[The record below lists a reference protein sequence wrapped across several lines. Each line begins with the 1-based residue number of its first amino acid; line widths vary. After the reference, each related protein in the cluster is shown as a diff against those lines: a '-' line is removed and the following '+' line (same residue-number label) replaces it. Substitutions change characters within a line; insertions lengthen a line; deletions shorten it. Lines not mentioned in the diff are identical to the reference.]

1 MTIRKQPSDFHV
13 EELLAP
19 ETLASIK
26 DRAEGIHTH
35 ALYQLEK
42 ASLTTPAAINELCR
56 AIKARPDHASYAGL
70 KDKHAETRQHVTV
83 KLRTPADAP
92 REAQGKQ
99 WRARLQGFLDHPIA
113 AADITGNR
121 FAIVVRDLSRPAS
134 EEMDRRASLLS
145 ETPSPREG
153 AGGGPTSSPATS
165 SPRHPDTS
173 LLLTNYFGAQ
183 RFGSARH
190 GQGWIAKSLIT
201 GDFETALKLAIG
213 TPARKD
219 TGKTRDFT
227 RILASRWGDWKGI
240 LKDLP
245 RLPEA
250 RAIETLARGGD
261 FKDAFAA
268 LPYFL
273 QSLVIE
279 AYQSHLWNRC
289 ACELV
294 RALSEAPSPR
304 EGVGGREI
312 SEAHPPGERVGGRA
326 ISKTPSP
333 REGAGGGSRHG
344 TSPFELPDPKS
355 HFSTPDEF
363 GEMLF
368 SPAAMVQRHWRHL
381 EIPLLARN
389 SELSDPWK
397 ETYERVLESE
407 GIALADLRVKGLKRP
422 FFGEATR
429 RLFVEARGFSLSP
442 PEPDEL
448 SRGGLRKRTA
458 SFDLPRGAYATVVLR
473 ALGQ

>member
-1 MTIRKQPSDFHV
+1 MTIRKQPSDFYV

-19 ETLASIK
+19 ETLASIY
-26 DRAEGIHTH
+26 DRADGNNVH
-35 ALYQLEK
+35 ALYELNK
-42 ASLTTPAAINELCR
+42 ASLTTPAAINEFCR
-56 AIKARPDHASYAGL
+56 SVKARPDHASYAGL

-92 REAQGKQ
+92 RDTEGKQ
-99 WRARLQGFLDHPIA
+99 WKAHLKGFINHPIV

-121 FAIVVRDLSRPAS
+121 FAIVIRDLARPAS
-134 EEMDRRASLLS
+134 EEMDRRAKLLAN
-145 ETPSPREG
+145 G
-153 AGGGPTSSPATS
+153 
-165 SPRHPDTS
+165 DS

-190 GQGWIAKSLIT
+190 GAGWIAKSLIT

-227 RILASRWGDWKGI
+227 RILATHWGNWKAM
-240 LKDLP
+240 KDLP
-245 RLPEA
+245 RLPEG
-250 RAIETLARGGD
+250 RAIDVLARGGD
-261 FKDAFAA
+261 FKAAFES

-273 QSLVIE
+273 QSLSVE

-294 RALSEAPSPR
+294 RPM
-304 EGVGGREI
+304 
-312 SEAHPPGERVGGRA
+312 PGNFA
-326 ISKTPSP
+326 
-333 REGAGGGSRHG
+333 
-344 TSPFELPDPKS
+344 
-355 HFSTPDEF
+355 TPDEY

-368 SPAAMVQRHWRHL
+368 APASTIHAPWRNL
-381 EIPLLARN
+381 DLPLLAKN
-389 SELSDPWK
+389 SDLLDPWK
-397 ETYERVLESE
+397 ETCERVLASE
-407 GIALADLRVKGLKRP
+407 NITVADLRVKGLKRP
-422 FFGEATR
+422 FFGEAQR
-429 RLFVEARGFSLSP
+429 KLFIEAKNWSLSR

-448 SRGGLRKRTA
+448 SKGGLRKRTA

>member
-1 MTIRKQPSDFHV
+1 MTIRKQPSDFYV

-26 DRAEGIHTH
+26 DRAEGNDVH
-35 ALYQLEK
+35 ALYELQK
-42 ASLTTPAAINELCR
+42 ASLTTPAAINEFCR
-56 AIKARPDHASYAGL
+56 SVKARPDHASYAGL

-92 REAQGKQ
+92 RETEGKQ
-99 WRARLQGFLDHPIA
+99 WKAHLKGFINHPIV

-121 FAIVVRDLSRPAS
+121 FAIVLRDLARPAS
-134 EEMDRRASLLS
+134 EEMDRRARLLS
-145 ETPSPREG
+145 SHPPSDIP
-153 AGGGPTSSPATS
+153 
-165 SPRHPDTS
+165 HPTS

-190 GQGWIAKSLIT
+190 GAGWIAKSLIT

-227 RILASRWGDWKGI
+227 RILATHWGNWKAM
-240 LKDLP
+240 KDLP
-245 RLPEA
+245 RLPEG
-250 RAIETLARGGD
+250 RAIDVLERGGD
-261 FKDAFAA
+261 FRRAFEA

-273 QSLVIE
+273 QSLSVE

-294 RALSEAPSPR
+294 RPM
-304 EGVGGREI
+304 
-312 SEAHPPGERVGGRA
+312 PGN
-326 ISKTPSP
+326 
-333 REGAGGGSRHG
+333 
-344 TSPFELPDPKS
+344 
-355 HFSTPDEF
+355 FSTPDEY

-368 SPAAMVQRHWRHL
+368 APASTVHAPWRNL
-381 EIPLLARN
+381 DLPLLAKN
-389 SELSDPWK
+389 SDLLDPWK
-397 ETYERVLESE
+397 ETYERVLASES
-407 GIALADLRVKGLKRP
+407 ITVADLRVKGLKRP
-422 FFGEATR
+422 FFGEAQR
-429 RLFVEARGFSLSP
+429 RLFVEVKNWSLSK

-448 SRGGLRKRTA
+448 SKGGLRKRTA

>member
-1 MTIRKQPSDFHV
+1 MTIRKQPSDFYV

-19 ETLASIK
+19 ETLASIC
-26 DRAEGIHTH
+26 DRADGNNVH
-35 ALYQLEK
+35 ALYELNK
-42 ASLTTPAAINELCR
+42 ASLTTPAAINEFCR
-56 AIKARPDHASYAGL
+56 SVKARPDHASYAGL

-92 REAQGKQ
+92 RQTEGKQ
-99 WRARLQGFLDHPIA
+99 WKAHLKGFIDHPIV

-121 FAIVVRDLSRPAS
+121 FAIVIRDLARPAS
-134 EEMDRRASLLS
+134 EEMDRRAKLLAN
-145 ETPSPREG
+145 G
-153 AGGGPTSSPATS
+153 
-165 SPRHPDTS
+165 DS

-190 GQGWIAKSLIT
+190 GAGWIAKSLIT

-227 RILASRWGDWKGI
+227 RILATHWGNWKAM
-240 LKDLP
+240 KDLP

-250 RAIETLARGGD
+250 RAIDVLARGGD
-261 FKDAFAA
+261 FKAAFES

-273 QSLVIE
+273 QSLSVE

-294 RALSEAPSPR
+294 RPM
-304 EGVGGREI
+304 
-312 SEAHPPGERVGGRA
+312 PGNFA
-326 ISKTPSP
+326 
-333 REGAGGGSRHG
+333 
-344 TSPFELPDPKS
+344 
-355 HFSTPDEF
+355 TPDEY

-368 SPAAMVQRHWRHL
+368 APASTIHAPWRNL
-381 EIPLLARN
+381 DLPLLAKN
-389 SELSDPWK
+389 SDLLDPWK
-397 ETYERVLESE
+397 ETCERVLASE
-407 GIALADLRVKGLKRP
+407 NITVADLRVKGLKRP
-422 FFGEATR
+422 FFGEAQR
-429 RLFVEARGFSLSP
+429 RLFVEVKNWSLSK

-448 SRGGLRKRTA
+448 SKGGLRKRTA

>member
-1 MTIRKQPSDFHV
+1 VTIRKQPSDFYV

-26 DRAEGIHTH
+26 DRPEGNDVH
-35 ALYQLEK
+35 ALYELQK
-42 ASLTTPAAINELCR
+42 ASLTTPAAINEFCR
-56 AIKARPDHASYAGL
+56 SVKARPDHASYAGL

-92 REAQGKQ
+92 RQTEGKQ
-99 WRARLQGFLDHPIA
+99 WKAHLKGFINHPIV

-121 FAIVVRDLSRPAS
+121 FAIVIRDLARPAS
-134 EEMDRRASLLS
+134 EEMDRRVKLLS
-145 ETPSPREG
+145 VFPSLTDREGTGSPSPIAPGVSSSLE
-153 AGGGPTSSPATS
+153 TST
-165 SPRHPDTS
+165 PRHLVTS

-190 GQGWIAKSLIT
+190 GAGWIAKSLIT

-227 RILASRWGDWKGI
+227 RILATHWGNWKAM
-240 LKDLP
+240 KDLP
-245 RLPEA
+245 RLPEG
-250 RAIETLARGGD
+250 RAIDVLERGGD
-261 FKDAFAA
+261 FRRAFEA

-273 QSLVIE
+273 QSLSVE

-294 RALSEAPSPR
+294 RPM
-304 EGVGGREI
+304 
-312 SEAHPPGERVGGRA
+312 PGNF
-326 ISKTPSP
+326 T
-333 REGAGGGSRHG
+333 
-344 TSPFELPDPKS
+344 
-355 HFSTPDEF
+355 TPDEY

-368 SPAAMVQRHWRHL
+368 APASTVHAPWRNL
-381 EIPLLARN
+381 DLPLLARN
-389 SELSDPWK
+389 SDLLDPWK
-397 ETYERVLESE
+397 ETYERVLASESVTV
-407 GIALADLRVKGLKRP
+407 ADLRVKGLKRP
-422 FFGEATR
+422 FFGEAQR
-429 RLFVEARGFSLSP
+429 KLFVEVMNWSLTK
-442 PEPDEL
+442 PEADEL
-448 SRGGLRKRTA
+448 SKGGLRKRTA

>member
-19 ETLASIK
+19 ETLASIRE
-26 DRAEGIHTH
+26 RAEGNDVH
-35 ALYQLEK
+35 ALYELEK
-42 ASLTTPAAINELCR
+42 ASLTTPAAINEFCR
-56 AIKARPDHASYAGL
+56 SVKARPDHASYAGL

-99 WRARLQGFLDHPIA
+99 WRAHLKGFIDHPIT

-121 FAIVVRDLSRPAS
+121 FAIVVRDLARPAS
-134 EEMDRRASLLS
+134 EEMDRRAGLLS
-145 ETPSPREG
+145 EAPSPREG
-153 AGGGPTSSPATS
+153 VRVGKEFSSSLDTS
-165 SPRHPDTS
+165 SPRHLGTS
-173 LLLTNYFGAQ
+173 LLITNFFGAQ

-190 GQGWIAKSLIT
+190 GAGWIAKSLIT

-227 RILASRWGDWKGI
+227 RILATNWGNWKAM
-240 LKDLP
+240 KDLP
-245 RLPEA
+245 RLPEG
-250 RAIETLARGGD
+250 RAIDVLARGGD
-261 FKDAFAA
+261 FRRAFEA

-273 QSLVIE
+273 QSLSVE

-294 RALSEAPSPR
+294 R
-304 EGVGGREI
+304 VM
-312 SEAHPPGERVGGRA
+312 PGNFA
-326 ISKTPSP
+326 
-333 REGAGGGSRHG
+333 
-344 TSPFELPDPKS
+344 
-355 HFSTPDEF
+355 TPDEY

-368 SPAAMVQRHWRHL
+368 APASTVHAPWRNL
-381 EIPLLARN
+381 ELPLLAKN
-389 SELSDPWK
+389 SDLLDPWK
-397 ETYERVLESE
+397 EIYERVLAAEN
-407 GIALADLRVKGLKRP
+407 ITVADLRVKGLKRP
-422 FFGEATR
+422 FFGEAQR
-429 RLFVEARGFSLSP
+429 KLFVEVKNWSLSK

-448 SRGGLRKRTA
+448 SKGGLRKRTA
-458 SFDLPRGAYATVVLR
+458 TFDLPRGAYATVVLR